1 MRNRLRCSPF
11 YAGGL
16 GVLDVVFGVCGG
28 GFDVVH
34 GFLGGFLEVLGHGF
48 GGVGDLGCQGLGG
61 GFELVRGF
69 AFLLAGGDQGGDEHA
84 GAERD
89 EPGGQGVPG
98 GFGFDLVRGV
108 GDGLAG
114 VGEFRGD
121 RVSCLVEVV
130 PGGV

>member
-16 GVLDVVFGVCGG
+16 GVLAVVFGVRGAVFDVGRGVLAFGFDVVGGVGGG

-61 GFELVRGF
+61 GFGLVRGF
-69 AFLLAGGDQGGDEHA
+69 AFFLAGGDQGGDQHA
-84 GAERD
+84 G
-89 EPGGQGVPG
+89 
-98 GFGFDLVRGV
+98 
-108 GDGLAG
+108 
-114 VGEFRGD
+114 
-121 RVSCLVEVV
+121 
-130 PGGV
+130 